1 MNSSVKSKTATVTGL
16 SLGPILE
23 FLDNNDLETLAE
35 FLACDKVEVDEA
47 DEAGLTGLLHAVS
60 RGQPRAVTCLLEA
73 GANPN
78 KCDADNRYPI
88 HEAVSNNLTDILRL
102 LLEAG
107 ADTEVRDADS
117 WSPLLVACYLGLKDC
132 VQLLL
137 EAGAEPGVQGKQQ
150 CSGLAWASGRGHLD
164 IVRLLLGHGVPVDIG
179 DKYGTTPLI
188 WAVRAGHLSIVTEL
202 LEAGAKIDAVGMY
215 AWNALV
221 LAAKGNHEDVLHCLL
236 KFSPNV
242 NIVNQD
248 GFTALAV
255 ACKEGN
261 LRIVHQLLSAGAHV
275 NLQDKFGDTN
285 LILASKAGHAAIVD
299 LLLRRYADLD
309 TRGKENKTALYNAV
323 EKDHVEVVRLLLAA
337 KADVEITADG
347 NSPLLR
353 AVKNRNPEIV
363 KLLLDKKA
371 KLHHADKKGDTALH
385 VAMRAGSKAIIET
398 ILRNLKNGPLLHKPN
413 LKGETPY
420 NIDLATPRPLLSQL
434 FGARQLNTNE
444 TSAPENLLGYELYGA
459 ALGNILSEPSLSL
472 PVTVGLY
479 AKWGSG
485 KGLLINKLM
494 QELRSYSRQWVEP
507 SLKLSPFVFF
517 IIFHIISFTGIC
529 TWMLSHFLKLDS
541 NYILTPLVMIGM
553 GVLSYFFI
561 IVLNSGA
568 KDEVKFINRLNTFL
582 ARCLDMMELVCKI
595 VFCHPPGRRKKSG
608 PGQQRIHLQ
617 HFFTDQTKVSTTGG
631 GEDTVTLMI
640 GTLLD
645 SVESHHGRLVTRL
658 YRALR
663 PAKDITSTT
672 ISLRSFM
679 GVPYVIIY
687 ILSLLLAISEI
698 SLIILAVETNQTNIE
713 VEYVKTSGQIIFET
727 FIHVMIIFVSSILAL
742 IALLNV
748 PTIIRIFISMFYSQK
763 SYLNSS
769 LNNSNIVKSEGQ
781 LQAIRIELKFLT
793 EMVETLDAF
802 SQGSSRL
809 TLIVDGLDIVEQRKV
824 LKVLDTVNNLF
835 TEPESPFIILLAI
848 DPHIIIKAIELNINE
863 AFADTSV
870 GGFAYLRNM
879 VHLPFFLQ
887 NNGSR
892 KIQLAQTLAAKTR
905 ELFSVDSEVKMKSTS
920 RLSES
925 SENMFSRISSFP
937 NFSDRHAIP
946 AEMNRMFLTDDYFSD
961 VNPRSMRRLMNV
973 IYVMGRLLKAFKI
986 EFNWH
991 QLSIWINI
999 TEQWPYRTSWVI
1011 DCVEQNEQSLDLDTP
1026 LFNVY
1031 ERIKKKVPRKID
1043 PSFNDMDR
1051 DEKKLEIFLKLHRK
1065 TLTVR
1070 TINIFYPFTINLDP
1084 YIKKLVRE
1092 YQNQQDMFGF
1102 SPRDGKSAM
1111 TSAKNSPLE
1120 WMLRGKNSKQT
1131 DTTQHHADGIKIGRS
1146 ISMTRFQLIPEQFR
1160 DVNLSSLVVGQ
1171 VCELVSA
1178 IQGILDRNKEAY
1190 SQTLIQQNIN
1200 GKVLANCD
1208 LVELRQTLKMIF
1220 GDWELFKVVLTEM
1233 RELEAESKISNNPQ
1247 NFVSRNSD
1255 FINLTQNN
1263 STLEQMVLEKEAMS
1277 GLVSGISEEARG
1289 DMEMVME
1296 ERDSGRSQSERIY
1309 LETSGNFKSRS
1320 IPKLVVTTAE
1330 DSEPSSSLTVT
1341 TSRDKRSRERSLARR
1356 QRSKSECPKEFD
1368 EKDEQDLV
1376 IRPLQFIA
1384 SAGSNKSIKK

>member
-1 MNSSVKSKTATVTGL
+1 MNSVKNKTATLGCGL

-23 FLDNNDLETLAE
+23 FLDNNDPETLRE

-47 DEAGLTGLLHAVS
+47 DEDGWTGLLHAVS
-60 RGQPRAVTCLLEA
+60 RGQSRAVTCLLEA
-73 GANPN
+73 GADPN
-78 KCDADNRYPI
+78 KCDADNRSAL
-88 HEAVSNNLTDILRL
+88 HEAVTNNLTDILRL
-102 LLEAG
+102 LLRAG
-107 ADTEVRDADS
+107 ADVEARDADS
-117 WSPLLVACYLGLKDC
+117 WSPLLVACYLGLRDC
-132 VQLLL
+132 VQILL
-137 EAGAEPGVQGKQQ
+137 EAGAKPGVQGKQK

-164 IVRLLLGHGVPVDIG
+164 IVRLLLGHGVSVDTG
-179 DKYGTTPLI
+179 DKYGTSPLI
-188 WAVRAGHLSIVTEL
+188 WAVRAGHLAIVTQL

-236 KFSPNV
+236 QFSPNV

-261 LRIVHQLLSAGAHV
+261 LRIVHQLISAGAHV

-285 LILASKAGHAAIVD
+285 LILASKAGHATIVD
-299 LLLRRYADLD
+299 LLLRRYADVD

-323 EKDHVEVVRLLLAA
+323 EKEHVEVVRLLLAA
-337 KADVEITADG
+337 KADVDITADG

-385 VAMRAGSKAIIET
+385 VAMRAGSKTIIET

-420 NIDLATPRPLLSQL
+420 NIDLATARPILSQL

-459 ALGNILSEPSLSL
+459 ALGNILSEPSLNL

-494 QELRSYSRQWVEP
+494 QELGSYSRQWVKP
-507 SLKLSPFVFF
+507 QVRLSPFIFF
-517 IIFHIISFTGIC
+517 VILHVICFTGLG
-529 TWMLSHFLKLDS
+529 TWIISHFLKLDS
-541 NYILTPLVMIGM
+541 NFILTPLVMIAI
-553 GVLSYFFI
+553 GVLSYLFI
-561 IVLNSGA
+561 FLINSGA
-568 KDEVKFINRLNTFL
+568 KDELKFIDRLNTVL

-595 VFCHPPGRRKKSG
+595 VFCHPPRRRKKAD
-608 PGQQRIHLQ
+608 PGQQRIPLR
-617 HFFTDQTKVSTTGG
+617 HFFTDQTKVSTTTG

-645 SVESHHGRLVTRL
+645 SVENYHGRFVTRL

-663 PAKDITSTT
+663 PAKDVASTT
-672 ISLRSFM
+672 ITLRSFM
-679 GVPYVIIY
+679 GVPYVVIY
-687 ILSLLLAISEI
+687 ILSLMLAIAEV
-698 SLIILAVETNQTNIE
+698 SLIVLTVETNQRNIDDE
-713 VEYVKTSGQIIFET
+713 FVKISGQMIFET
-727 FIHVMIIFVSSILAL
+727 FIHVMISFVSSILAL
-742 IALLNV
+742 IALMNV
-748 PTIIRIFISMFYSQK
+748 PTIIRIFISMFYSQR
-763 SYLNSS
+763 SYLHRS
-769 LNNSNIVKSEGQ
+769 LSDSNIVKSEGQ

-793 EMVETLDAF
+793 EMVEALDSF
-802 SQGSSRL
+802 TQGSSRL

-892 KIQLAQTLAAKTR
+892 KIQLAQTLAVKTR
-905 ELFSVDSEVKMKSTS
+905 ELHSVDSEAKMRSHS

-937 NFSDRHAIP
+937 HLSDRHAIP

-1011 DCVEQNEQSLDLDTP
+1011 HWVEQNEQSLELDTP

-1051 DEKKLEIFLKLHRK
+1051 DEKKLEIFLKLHKK

-1070 TINIFYPFTINLDP
+1070 TINILYPFTINLDP
-1084 YIKKLVRE
+1084 YIKKIIRE

-1102 SPRDGKSAM
+1102 SPSDGKSKSAM

-1120 WMLRGKNSKQT
+1120 WMLNGQKANRNLS
-1131 DTTQHHADGIKIGRS
+1131 DGMKMTRS
-1146 ISMTRFQLIPEQFR
+1146 ISMTRLQLVPEHFR
-1160 DVNLSSLVVGQ
+1160 DLDLSSLVVGQ
-1171 VCELVSA
+1171 VCELISS
-1178 IQGILDRNKEAY
+1178 IHGMMDQNKEAY

-1208 LVELRQTLKMIF
+1208 LTELRQTMKMIF

-1233 RELEAESKISNNPQ
+1233 RELEAESKTSPHPCNIRSKK
-1247 NFVSRNSD
+1247 SD
-1255 FINLTQNN
+1255 LINLTQNN

-1289 DMEMVME
+1289 DMEMVLE
-1296 ERDSGRSQSERIY
+1296 DRDNGGKQSERIY
-1309 LETSGNFKSRS
+1309 LEASGRHMSRS
-1320 IPKLVVTTAE
+1320 IPKLMVTTAE
-1330 DSEPSSSLTVT
+1330 DAEPSSSLTVT
-1341 TSRDKRSRERSLARR
+1341 TSRDKRSRERSLVRR

-1368 EKDEQDLV
+1368 EKDEYDLSL
-1376 IRPLQFIA
+1376 PFPA
-1384 SAGSNKSIKK
+1384 SGSNRNNSKF